1 MQPRSART
9 LGTLARKCLSTSS
22 RLPGLAVMTAMTW
35 IIWFALPE
43 GLARAELDR
52 LSYRPVDHAARR
64 GNDSPGAA
72 PGGGGDLRRA
82 GGRGLAGRD
91 RGLPRRAR
99 KGGAPHPGPG
109 AEAHRPAAD
118 AARRERRRRRA
129 RGGRH
134 AGRGGALP

>member
-1 MQPRSART
+1 MCGAAAWAFSASMLSHFSTTTKVSGPYLVCTGSAGSASTAAPYSMQPRSART

-91 RGLPRRAR
+91 RG
-99 KGGAPHPGPG
+99 
-109 AEAHRPAAD
+109 
-118 AARRERRRRRA
+118 
-129 RGGRH
+129 
-134 AGRGGALP
+134 